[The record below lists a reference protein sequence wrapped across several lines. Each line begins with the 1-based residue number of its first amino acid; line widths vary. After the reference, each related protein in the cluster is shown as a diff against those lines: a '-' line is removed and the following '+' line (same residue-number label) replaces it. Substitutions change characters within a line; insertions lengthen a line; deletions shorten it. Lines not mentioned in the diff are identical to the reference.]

1 MAAADAGCGRR
12 AHRLTVAAGTKP
24 GRAAACLGSRVDTQ
38 MAFLRNTWYAALW
51 SQDLAP
57 GQLVARTFLNEPI
70 VLFRG
75 ADGKPAALADSCPH
89 RFSPLSKGKIV
100 KGSHVRC
107 PYHALEFDGAGKC
120 VHNPHG
126 NGHIASTLKVRSY
139 PVHEKHSLIWIWMGE
154 RDADPALIPDF
165 SLLDPDSGRLVSKRD
180 WILMETSY
188 ELIIDNLMDLSHTAV
203 VHEGI
208 LGNEQTIKADL
219 TIEQNGRTVSVG
231 RSIPNVPAPGLYDLI
246 YKRDGRNVDLWMD
259 MRWDPPACLANYT
272 GVTEPSAPR
281 EQGTGFW
288 GMHFLTPQTEKS
300 TYYLFAAVRFNPISW
315 GSRSTVRFR
324 HRCHICAGSHSRTR
338 TRRSSRPSRMS
349 FRVSASRSGR
359 PFWKS
364 TSAPS
369 ATSACSIA

>member
-1 MAAADAGCGRR
+1 
-12 AHRLTVAAGTKP
+12 
-24 GRAAACLGSRVDTQ
+24 

-70 VLFRG
+70 VLFRA
-75 ADGKPAALADSCPH
+75 ADGTAAALADSCPH

-100 KGSHVRC
+100 KGDHVRC
-107 PYHALEFDGAGKC
+107 PYHALEFDGTGKC

-154 RDADPALIPDF
+154 READPALIADF

-208 LGNEQTIKADL
+208 LGNEQTIKANL
-219 TIEQNGRTVSVG
+219 TIEQNGSTVSVG

-281 EQGTGFW
+281 QEGTGFW
-288 GMHFLTPQTEKS
+288 GMHFLTPQTERS

-315 GSRSTVRFR
+315 GQPLDSEIQAQVSHLRRVAFEDQDQAIIKAQQDVISGQREPVRPALLEIDIGPVR
-324 HRCHICAGSHSRTR
+324 YKRVLDRLIQDEQVSSHN
-338 TRRSSRPSRMS
+338 
-349 FRVSASRSGR
+349 
-359 PFWKS
+359 
-364 TSAPS
+364 
-369 ATSACSIA
+369 